1 MSKLK
6 HVGMLALVV
15 LAVGGAI
22 SLRGCTKAQNRQCTE
37 VSYLP
42 GRCG

>member
-6 HVGMLALVV
+6 HVGMVALVV
-15 LAVGGAI
+15 LAVGGAV
-22 SLRGCTKAQNRQCTE
+22 SLRGCKTQNRQCTE